1 MEEFF
6 SAKEA
11 RQMMDINNAT
21 ILREQLSIIF
31 RSIKEQVNRGLDSVY
46 IDTHKIPEFYSNS
59 KALTN
64 ALENLGYEVN
74 HYSSQ
79 RDGSSLY
86 IKW

>member
-21 ILREQLSIIF
+21 ILNQQMSIVF
-31 RSIKEQVNRGLDSVY
+31 KSIKEQVNRGLDSVN
-46 IDTHKIPEFYSNS
+46 IDTNKIPEFYSNS

-64 ALENLGYEVN
+64 ALKELGYEVS

>member
-21 ILREQLSIIF
+21 ILREQLSIVF
-31 RSIKEQVNRGLDSVY
+31 RSIKEQVNRGLDSVN
-46 IDTHKIPEFYSNS
+46 IDTNKIPEFYSNS

-64 ALENLGYEVN
+64 ALKELGYEVS

>member
-31 RSIKEQVNRGLDSVY
+31 RSIKEQVNRGLDSVN
-46 IDTHKIPEFYSNS
+46 IDTNKIPEFYSNS

-64 ALENLGYEVN
+64 ALKELGYEVS

>member
-21 ILREQLSIIF
+21 ILRGQLSIVF
-31 RSIKEQVNRGLDSVY
+31 RSIKEQVNRGLDSIN
-46 IDTHKIPEFYSNS
+46 IDTNKIPEFYSNS

-64 ALENLGYEVN
+64 ALTELGYEVK

-86 IKW
+86 VKW

>member
-31 RSIKEQVNRGLDSVY
+31 RSIKEQVNRGLDSVN
-46 IDTHKIPEFYSNS
+46 IDTNKIPEFYSNS

-64 ALENLGYEVN
+64 ALKELGYEVS

-86 IKW
+86 VKW

>member
-6 SAKEA
+6 NATQA

-21 ILREQLSIIF
+21 ILNQQMSVVF
-31 RSIKEQVNRGLDSVY
+31 KSIKEQVNRGLDSVN
-46 IDTHKIPEFYSNS
+46 IDTNKIPNFYTNS

-64 ALENLGYEVN
+64 ALKELGYEVS

-86 IKW
+86 VKW

>member
-1 MEEFF
+1 MNEFF

-21 ILREQLSIIF
+21 ILREQLSIVF
-31 RSIKEQVNRGLDSVY
+31 KSIKEQVNRGLDSIH
-46 IDTHKIPEFYSNS
+46 IDTNKIPEFYSNS
-59 KALTN
+59 KALIN
-64 ALENLGYEVN
+64 ALKELGYEVN

-79 RDGSSLY
+79 RDGSSIY

>member
-21 ILREQLSIIF
+21 ILREQLSIVF
-31 RSIKEQVNRGLDSVY
+31 RSIKNQVNRGLDSIC
-46 IDTHKIPEFYSNS
+46 IDTNKIPAFYSNS

-64 ALENLGYEVN
+64 ALKELGYEVT
-74 HYSSQ
+74 HHSDQ
-79 RDGSSLY
+79 RDGSYIY